1 MVEMMKVDD
10 LIFIKWGRTKE
21 QVLKAFERHDVLP
34 KKPQMPPMGGM
45 PMGMGGGPPM
55 GMGMGGGAPQMGMGA
70 GAPMMMGNP
79 SSGAPGNNYPTQ
91 GVMNN

>member
-10 LIFIKWGRTKE
+10 LIFVKWGRTKE

-34 KKPQMPPMGGM
+34 KKPPMPPMGGM

-55 GMGMGGGAPQMGMGA
+55 GGAAPPMGM
-70 GAPMMMGNP
+70 GAPMMMGSGMP
-79 SSGAPGNNYPTQ
+79 SAAPGNNYPTQ